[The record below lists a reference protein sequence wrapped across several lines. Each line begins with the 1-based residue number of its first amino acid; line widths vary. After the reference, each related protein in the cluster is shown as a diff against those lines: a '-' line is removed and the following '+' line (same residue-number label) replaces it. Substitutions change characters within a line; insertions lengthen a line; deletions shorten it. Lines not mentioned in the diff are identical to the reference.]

1 MRLQNWLLFL
11 LVAFL
16 WGSGWPVM
24 KIGLRFVPPTTL
36 VLHRFML
43 SGIVLSPIF
52 LLSLKK
58 VPKDNRSLGKLLIFS
73 SISVAYIA
81 ATHIGL
87 VEESSG
93 IGAVLTYT
101 QPLFV
106 FCLAIPFLKERVT
119 SIRLLGAI
127 LGFGGIVILFLGKLG
142 SFTLNSSII
151 MALGALLWAFAIV
164 YYKKYLSQVDSLIAN
179 FFQLS
184 FGVIPLSILS
194 LTTNSFAF
202 PRDIEYVWI
211 LLYTSVG
218 VLAIGM
224 TVWLFLIK
232 EEEATLVAGSSFLVP
247 LVALLLGWQFLGETI
262 QIESVFGS
270 ALILTGVYLVNMRL
284 TQKKTM

>member
-1 MRLQNWLLFL
+1 
-11 LVAFL
+11 
-16 WGSGWPVM
+16 M

-270 ALILTGVYLVNMRL
+270 ALILAGVYLVNMRL